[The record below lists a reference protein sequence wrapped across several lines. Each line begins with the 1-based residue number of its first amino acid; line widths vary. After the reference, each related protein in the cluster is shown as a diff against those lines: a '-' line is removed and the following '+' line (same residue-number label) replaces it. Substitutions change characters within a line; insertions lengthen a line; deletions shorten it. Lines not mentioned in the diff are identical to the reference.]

1 MQIGGK
7 VLMWE
12 DNLPCLSTDR
22 GYLDGIMFEE
32 LRLDRLVKR
41 IQQSFGEF
49 CDVRTGQN
57 TQYDM
62 VDAGMGAFA
71 VFFTQS
77 PSFLAYQQDLKRRKG
92 RSNAES
98 LFGMGQIP
106 SDNQIRALLDPVA
119 PSYVN
124 GVFRDIYHRLD
135 RAGVLKGYRSHG
147 HGLLIAVDG
156 TEYFSSQKIHCEQCS
171 SRELSNG
178 KINYFHS
185 VLTPVIV
192 QPGNECVITLEPE
205 FITPQDGKEKQD
217 CEIEAGKRWVDKYG
231 DFYAKQGVTILGDDL
246 FSRQPYCLKLKDKK
260 LHFILVCKPDSHPAL
275 YEMVDFLAANGV
287 LGTYPKRHWNGN
299 YGEIYTYRYAN
310 QLPLRGD
317 QEAIQVNWCE
327 LTISREDTGEQLYKN
342 AFITDFEVTETT
354 VEAIVQDGRTRWKVE
369 NENNNVLKTKG
380 YHLEHNF
387 GHGSQ
392 YLASL
397 LLSLNLLAFLFHTVL
412 DLVDEKYRLIRQA
425 LRTRQKFFQH
435 IEALLCYLQFS
446 NWDELFSFMYKGL
459 ELDTG

>member
-1 MQIGGK
+1 M
-7 VLMWE
+7 
-12 DNLPCLSTDR
+12 
-22 GYLDGIMFEE
+22 YEE
-32 LRLDRLVKR
+32 LGVGRLVKR
-41 IQQSFGEF
+41 IKQSFGEF

-62 VDAGMGAFA
+62 VDAGMGAFS
-71 VFFTQS
+71 VFFAQS
-77 PSFLAYQQDLKRRKG
+77 PSFLSYQQDMKRRKG

-98 LFGMGQIP
+98 LFGMAQIP
-106 SDNQIRALLDPVA
+106 SDNQIRSLLDPVA
-119 PSYVN
+119 PSYVC
-124 GVFRDIYHRLD
+124 GVFRDIYLRLD
-135 RAGVLKGYRSHG
+135 RAGVLQGYRAHA
-147 HGLLIAVDG
+147 HCLLIAVDG

-171 SRELSNG
+171 CREWSNG
-178 KINYFHS
+178 KINYFHR

-205 FITPQDGKEKQD
+205 YITPQDGKEKQD

-275 YEMVDFLAANGV
+275 YEMVDFLAANQV
-287 LGTYPKRHWNGN
+287 LDTYQKRHWNGN
-299 YGEIYTYRYAN
+299 YAEIYTYRYAN
-310 QLPLRGD
+310 RLPLRGD
-317 QEAIQVNWCE
+317 QEAIEVNWCE
-327 LTISREDTGEQLYKN
+327 LTITREDSGEQLYQN
-342 AFITDFEVTETT
+342 AFITDFEVSETT
-354 VEAIVQDGRTRWKVE
+354 VEAIVRDGRARWKVE

-435 IEALLCYLQFS
+435 IEALLCYIQFS

-459 ELDTG
+459 DLDTG

>member
-1 MQIGGK
+1 
-7 VLMWE
+7 MWK

-22 GYLDGIMFEE
+22 GYLDGNMFEE
-32 LRLDRLVKR
+32 LGLDRLVKR
-41 IQQSFGEF
+41 IKQSFGEF

-62 VDAGMGAFA
+62 VDAGMGAFS

-77 PSFLAYQQDLKRRKG
+77 PSFLSYQQDMKQRKG

-98 LFGMGQIP
+98 LFGMVQIP
-106 SDNQIRALLDPVA
+106 SDNQIRSLLDPVA
-119 PSYVN
+119 PSYVS

-135 RAGVLKGYRSHG
+135 RAGVLQGYRSPA

-171 SRELSNG
+171 CRELSNG

-192 QPGNECVITLEPE
+192 QPGNERVITLEPE
-205 FITPQDGKEKQD
+205 YITPQDGKEKQD

-246 FSRQPYCLKLKDKK
+246 FSRQPYCLKLKDKQ

-275 YEMVDFLAANGV
+275 YEMVDFLAANQV
-287 LGTYPKRHWNGN
+287 LGIYQKRRWNGN
-299 YGEIYTYRYAN
+299 YAEIYTYRYAN
-310 QLPLRGD
+310 RLPLRGD
-317 QEAIQVNWCE
+317 QEAIEVNWCE
-327 LTISREDTGEQLYKN
+327 LTITREDTGEQLYKN
-342 AFITDFEVTETT
+342 AFITDFEVTVTT
-354 VEAIVQDGRTRWKVE
+354 VEAIVQDGLTRWKVE

-412 DLVDEKYRLIRQA
+412 DLVDQKYRLIRQA

-435 IEALLCYLQFS
+435 IEALLCYIQFS